1 MSTSKVIDLRS
12 DTVTRPTPAMRE
24 AMARAEV
31 GDDVY
36 GEDPTVRALETRL
49 AERLGKQAAL
59 FVPSG
64 TMANQIAIRIH
75 TEPGDDVLCGE
86 GAHTYLFESGG
97 GAAISGCMFSVLGQG
112 GLFTAADV
120 AAAIKPSDDHY
131 ARTRLVCL
139 ENTHNRAGGRIF
151 PQAEVMA
158 IGQLA
163 KERGLAVHLDGA
175 RLFNAHVATGLPLAE
190 LARPV
195 DTVSVCLSKGLG
207 TPLGSVLAGP
217 RDLMVK
223 AHRVRKMLGGGMR
236 QVGIVAAAGLHAL
249 EHHVDRLADD
259 HKSAQRLGER
269 LAQCRGV
276 RIDLAKVETNI
287 VIFELDEAASGL
299 TAPAFVAECKKLGV
313 LINPIAP
320 GRLRAVTHLD
330 VSVADMDEA
339 GDRVSGLLARLGR
352 A

>member
-1 MSTSKVIDLRS
+1 MTRLIDLRS

-31 GDDVY
+31 GDDVF
-36 GEDPTVRALETRL
+36 GDDPTVRTLEARM
-49 AERLGKQAAL
+49 AERLGKPAAL

-97 GAAISGCMFSVLGQG
+97 GAAIAGCMFSLLGQG
-112 GLFTAADV
+112 GLYTAADV
-120 AAAIKPSDDHY
+120 AAAIKPADDHY
-131 ARTRLVCL
+131 ARTRLVCV

-151 PQAEVMA
+151 PQDEVVA
-158 IGQLA
+158 IGKLA
-163 KERGLAVHLDGA
+163 RERGLAVHLDGA
-175 RLFNAHVATGLPLAE
+175 RLFNTHVATGLPLAE
-190 LARPV
+190 LAGPA

-207 TPLGSVLAGP
+207 APLGSILAGP
-217 RDLMVK
+217 RELMVR
-223 AHRVRKMLGGGMR
+223 AHRIRKMLGGGMR

-249 EHHVDRLADD
+249 EHHLARLADD
-259 HKSAQRLGER
+259 HASARRLGER
-269 LAQCRGV
+269 LSGCRGV
-276 RIDLAKVETNI
+276 RIDLQRIETNI
-287 VIFELDEAASGL
+287 VIFELDEA
-299 TAPAFVAECKKLGV
+299 TAGRTAATFSAECRQRGV

-330 VSVADMDEA
+330 VSLADIDEA
-339 GDRVSGLLARLGR
+339 GDRIAALLGQA
-352 A
+352 